1 LQYRRK
7 QYVAKGGRLVRELD
21 SIKTIKQKQEEYKE
35 TINLLKKDY
44 SIRDMVKLA
53 RKGMSII
60 H

>member
-1 LQYRRK
+1 M
-7 QYVAKGGRLVRELD
+7 RELD